1 MWNSINYLTN
11 ENNVLKHKYEI
22 LISQVIPEILGIKT
36 RMEVFERNEINKN
49 IILDMIVKDLVKQK
63 MDVQNKLND
72 VDRSISHI
80 NVKLREIT
88 EQHKGKVKTHDKI
101 CKFDRTGFCRE
112 RHNCPYF
119 HASKICEQ
127 FANSG
132 VCTESSCRERHPKR

>member
-112 RHNCPYF
+112 RQNWSERRC
-119 HASKICEQ
+119 AD
-127 FANSG
+127 G
-132 VCTESSCRERHPKR
+132 V